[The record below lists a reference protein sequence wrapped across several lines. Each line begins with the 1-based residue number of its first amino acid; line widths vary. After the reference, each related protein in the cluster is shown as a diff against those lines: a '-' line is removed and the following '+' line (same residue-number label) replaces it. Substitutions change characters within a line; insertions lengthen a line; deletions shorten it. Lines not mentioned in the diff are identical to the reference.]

1 MHKPTQTILSP
12 DFHQATTPWSGSE
25 VSFCLVA
32 RNNGLLLPE
41 QLYQASPH
49 AQSASHVLPLMS
61 CSDPSILLLDEAT
74 SALDTQSEG
83 IVQNALDKASR
94 GRTTITIAHRLST
107 IKDADVIYVM
117 GSGEVLESGTH
128 QELLRDPNGPY
139 AKLVQAQRL
148 RDAERRDATEV
159 VADEAIDD
167 DLSIQKQKEANAL
180 ENAAAQG
187 EPLGRTHTERS
198 LASEI
203 LEERHKT
210 YDHTAQRQ
218 YTLYE
223 SLRRMAILNRHS
235 QKYYY
240 IGAVAA
246 MATGTI
252 FTVVPVNSTS

>member
-1 MHKPTQTILSP
+1 
-12 DFHQATTPWSGSE
+12 
-25 VSFCLVA
+25 
-32 RNNGLLLPE
+32 
-41 QLYQASPH
+41 
-49 AQSASHVLPLMS
+49 MS
-61 CSDPSILLLDEAT
+61 CLDPSILLLDEAT
-74 SALDTQSEG
+74 SALDAQSEG

-139 AKLVQAQRL
+139 AKLVQAQKL
-148 RDAERRDATEV
+148 RDAERRGATEA
-159 VADEAIDD
+159 VAYEEIDG
-167 DLSIQKQKEANAL
+167 DLSIQKQKGAL

-187 EPLGRTHTERS
+187 VPLGRTHTERS

-210 YDHTAQRQ
+210 HGQAVQSQ

-223 SLRRMAILNRHS
+223 SFQRMAILNRHS

-240 IGAVAA
+240 IGAIAA

-252 FTVVPVNSTS
+252 FTMVPIDSTS